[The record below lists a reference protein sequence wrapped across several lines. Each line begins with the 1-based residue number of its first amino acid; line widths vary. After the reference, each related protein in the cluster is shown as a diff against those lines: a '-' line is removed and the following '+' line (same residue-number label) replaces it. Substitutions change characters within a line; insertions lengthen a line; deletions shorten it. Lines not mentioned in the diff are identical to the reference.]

1 MNEQNKRMA
10 FDLARWGLAIV
21 VGGAGWVYSV
31 AGKSEQLDQNTRV
44 VADHEQRIR
53 KLEHSEQRLVRIEEK
68 LDWIQRYMAKQGGQ
82 P

>member
-1 MNEQNKRMA
+1 MTESSKRLMY
-10 FDLARWGLAIV
+10 DLIRWGIALII
-21 VGGAGWVYSV
+21 GGAGWVYSV

-68 LDWIQRYMAKQGGQ
+68 LDWIQRYMAQRGGQ